1 MARFARTVRMREEAS
16 MPARPEMLEGIPFF
30 QTLDG
35 DERAAVAA
43 LMKEARFPRGATV
56 FREKDEGGVLYVIRG
71 GKVELSV
78 IGEDGEKVVV
88 DVLEPGEFFGE
99 MSLLDGGGRSTSAVA
114 LEDVQTYSLARE
126 EFLGLLRRRADVAL
140 DVMAALA
147 RRFRK
152 TDELL
157 RRRMPNPNKVVRQ
170 RETFGERVA
179 DSVAKFGGSWSF
191 IFSFAGV
198 LLSWIAVN
206 AILLRNVGNG
216 PFDPYPF
223 ILLNLFLSM
232 LAAIQA
238 PVIMMSQNRQD
249 AKDRIRS
256 ELDYQVNLKAE
267 LEIMQLHEKFDRL
280 QQELLEREAGRPGR

>member
-1 MARFARTVRMREEAS
+1 MS
-16 MPARPEMLEGIPFF
+16 ARPEILEGIPFF

-43 LMKEARFPRGATV
+43 LMKEARFPSGATI
-56 FREKDEGGVLYVIRG
+56 FREKEPGGVLYVIKG

-78 IGEDGEKVVV
+78 TGEDGAKVMV
-88 DVLEPGEFFGE
+88 DILAPGEFFGE
-99 MSLLDGGGRSTSAVA
+99 MSLLDGEGRSTSAVA
-114 LEDVQTYSLARE
+114 AEDVEAYSLSRE

-140 DVMAALA
+140 DVMSALA
-147 RRFRK
+147 RRMRK

-157 RRRMPNPNKVVRQ
+157 RRRVPNPNEVADEQ
-170 RETFGERVA
+170 ETFGDRVA
-179 DSVAKFGGSWSF
+179 DGVARFGGSWAF
-191 IFSFAGV
+191 IFAFGGV
-198 LLSWIAVN
+198 LLAWV
-206 AILLRNVGNG
+206 AINTILIRNVGKE

-249 AKDRIRS
+249 ARDRIRS

-280 QQELLEREAGRPGR
+280 REELLEREHGRSMS

>member
-1 MARFARTVRMREEAS
+1 
-16 MPARPEMLEGIPFF
+16 
-30 QTLDG
+30 
-35 DERAAVAA
+35 
-43 LMKEARFPRGATV
+43 
-56 FREKDEGGVLYVIRG
+56 
-71 GKVELSV
+71 
-78 IGEDGEKVVV
+78 VVV
-88 DVLEPGEFFGE
+88 DVLAPGEFFGE

-114 LEDVQTYSLARE
+114 VEEVEAYSLSRE

-157 RRRMPNPNKVVRQ
+157 RRKVPNPNEVADEQ
-170 RETFGERVA
+170 ETFGERVA
-179 DSVAKFGGSWSF
+179 DGVARFGGSWAF
-191 IFSFAGV
+191 IFAFATV
-198 LLSWIAVN
+198 LLSWV
-206 AILLRNVGNG
+206 AINTILIMGKEA
-216 PFDPYPF
+216 FDPYPF

-249 AKDRIRS
+249 ARDRIRS

-267 LEIMQLHEKFDRL
+267 LEIMQLHDKFDRL
-280 QQELLEREAGRPGR
+280 REELLARERGPSVS

>member
-1 MARFARTVRMREEAS
+1 
-16 MPARPEMLEGIPFF
+16 MPADPALLQGVPFF
-30 QTLDG
+30 QTLD
-35 DERAAVAA
+35 DEERNAVAT
-43 LMKEARFPRGATV
+43 LMHEQAIASGTVV
-56 FREKDEGGVLYVIRG
+56 FRENDPGGVLYIINQ

-78 IGEDGEKVVV
+78 IGEDRKKVVV
-88 DVLEPGEFFGE
+88 DIVGPGEFFGE
-99 MSLLDGGGRSTSAVA
+99 VSLLDGGGRTATAQA
-114 LEDVQTYSLARE
+114 LDDVTAFRLERE
-126 EFLGLLRRRADVAL
+126 PFLGLLRRRPEVAL
-140 DVMAALA
+140 DVLAAFA

-157 RRRMPNPNKVVRQ
+157 RRRVPNPNDVVEES
-170 RETFGERVA
+170 ETFGERVA
-179 DSVAKFGGSWSF
+179 DGVAKFGGSWSF
-191 IFSFAGV
+191 MFSFAAFLVVWV
-198 LLSWIAVN
+198 LLNTVL
-206 AILLRNVGNG
+206 ILGRQKGE

-267 LEIMQLHEKFDRL
+267 LGIMQLHEKFD
-280 QQELLEREAGRPGR
+280 ELRREMLNGSRS

>member
-1 MARFARTVRMREEAS
+1 
-16 MPARPEMLEGIPFF
+16 MLEGIPFF
-30 QTLDG
+30 QTLDNE
-35 DERAAVAA
+35 ERAAVSA
-43 LMKEARFPRGATV
+43 LMKEARFAAGATV
-56 FREKDEGGVLYVIRG
+56 FREKDPGGVLYVIRG

-78 IGEDGEKVVV
+78 LGEDGAKVVV
-88 DVLEPGEFFGE
+88 DVLQPGEFFGE
-99 MSLLDGGGRSTSAVA
+99 MSLLDGEGRSTSAVA
-114 LEDVQTYSLARE
+114 MDEVEAYSLARE
-126 EFLGLLRRRADVAL
+126 EFLSLLRRRADVAL

-157 RRRMPNPNKVVRQ
+157 RRRVPNPNEVVAE

-179 DSVAKFGGSWSF
+179 DGVAQFGGSWRF
-191 IFSFAGV
+191 ISLFGGV
-198 LLSWIAVN
+198 LVTWVIVN
-206 AILLRNVGNG
+206 TILIRNVGKA

-280 QQELLEREAGRPGR
+280 RAELLARDRPSAP

>member
-1 MARFARTVRMREEAS
+1 MS
-16 MPARPEMLEGIPFF
+16 ARPEVLEGIPFF

-35 DERAAVAA
+35 DERAAVAS
-43 LMKEARFPRGATV
+43 LMKEARFVAGATV
-56 FREKDEGGVLYVIRG
+56 FREGEPGGVLYVIKG

-78 IGEDGEKVVV
+78 TGEDGGKVLV

-114 LEDVQTYSLARE
+114 VDEVEAYSLSRE

-140 DVMAALA
+140 DVMSALA

-157 RRRMPNPNKVVRQ
+157 RRRVPNPNEVADE
-170 RETFGERVA
+170 RETFGDRVA
-179 DSVAKFGGSWSF
+179 DGVARFGGSWAF

-198 LLSWIAVN
+198 LLAWVAVN
-206 AILLRNVGNG
+206 TVLIRNVGKD

-249 AKDRIRS
+249 ARDRIRS

-280 QQELLEREAGRPGR
+280 RAELLERGRGPTAP

>member
-1 MARFARTVRMREEAS
+1 
-16 MPARPEMLEGIPFF
+16 MPARPEMLESVPFF

-43 LMKEARFPRGATV
+43 LMKEARFTAGATV
-56 FREKDEGGVLYVIRG
+56 FREKEPGGVLYVIRA

-78 IGEDGEKVVV
+78 VGEDGAKVVV
-88 DVLEPGEFFGE
+88 DVLAPGEFFGE

-114 LEDVQTYSLARE
+114 VEEVEAYSLSRE

-157 RRRMPNPNKVVRQ
+157 RRKVPNPNEVADEQ
-170 RETFGERVA
+170 ETFGERVA
-179 DSVAKFGGSWSF
+179 DGVARFGGSWAF
-191 IFSFAGV
+191 IFAFATV
-198 LLSWIAVN
+198 LLSWV
-206 AILLRNVGNG
+206 AINTILIMGKEA
-216 PFDPYPF
+216 FDPYPF

-249 AKDRIRS
+249 ARDRIRS

-267 LEIMQLHEKFDRL
+267 LEIMQLHDKFDRL
-280 QQELLEREAGRPGR
+280 REELLARERGPSVS

>member
-1 MARFARTVRMREEAS
+1 
-16 MPARPEMLEGIPFF
+16 MPARPEMLESVPFF

-43 LMKEARFPRGATV
+43 LMKEARFVAGATV
-56 FREKDEGGVLYVIRG
+56 FLEKEPGGVLFVIRA

-78 IGEDGEKVVV
+78 VGEDGAKVVV
-88 DVLEPGEFFGE
+88 DVLEAGDFFGE

-114 LEDVQTYSLARE
+114 VDDVEAYSLSRE

-152 TDELL
+152 TDDLL
-157 RRRMPNPNKVVRQ
+157 RRRVPNPNEVADE

-179 DSVAKFGGSWSF
+179 DGVARFGGSWAF
-191 IFSFAGV
+191 IFAFATV
-198 LLSWIAVN
+198 LLSWV
-206 AILLRNVGNG
+206 AINTILIMGKEA
-216 PFDPYPF
+216 FDPYPF

-249 AKDRIRS
+249 ARDRIRS

-267 LEIMQLHEKFDRL
+267 LEIMQLHDKFDRL
-280 QQELLEREAGRPGR
+280 REELLVQARGPSVS

>member
-1 MARFARTVRMREEAS
+1 MS
-16 MPARPEMLEGIPFF
+16 ARPEILEGIPFF

-43 LMKEARFPRGATV
+43 LMKEARFTSGATI
-56 FREKDEGGVLYVIRG
+56 FREKEPGGVLYVIKG

-78 IGEDGEKVVV
+78 TGEDGAKVMV
-88 DVLEPGEFFGE
+88 DILAPGEFFGE
-99 MSLLDGGGRSTSAVA
+99 MSLLDGEGRSTSAVA
-114 LEDVQTYSLARE
+114 AEDVEAYSLSRE

-140 DVMAALA
+140 DVMSALA
-147 RRFRK
+147 RRMRK

-157 RRRMPNPNKVVRQ
+157 RRRVPNPNEVADEQ
-170 RETFGERVA
+170 ETFGDRVA
-179 DSVAKFGGSWSF
+179 DGVARFGGSWAF
-191 IFSFAGV
+191 IFAFGGV
-198 LLSWIAVN
+198 LLAWV
-206 AILLRNVGNG
+206 AINTILIRNVGKE

-249 AKDRIRS
+249 ARDRIRS

-280 QQELLEREAGRPGR
+280 QADLLAREHGRSAS

>member
-1 MARFARTVRMREEAS
+1 

-35 DERAAVAA
+35 DERAAVAS
-43 LMKEARFPRGATV
+43 LMREARFAVGATV
-56 FREKDEGGVLYVIRG
+56 FREKDPGGVMYVIRG
-71 GKVELSV
+71 GKVELSMT
-78 IGEDGEKVVV
+78 GEDGEKVVV
-88 DVLEPGEFFGE
+88 DVLEPGDFFGE

-114 LEDVQTYSLARE
+114 LEELQSYSLARE

-147 RRFRK
+147 RRIRK
-152 TDELL
+152 TDDML
-157 RRRMPNPNKVVRQ
+157 RRRVPNPNEVVQQ

-179 DSVAKFGGSWSF
+179 DSVARFGGSWSF
-191 IFSFAGV
+191 IFFFAGV
-198 LLSWIAVN
+198 LLAWV
-206 AILLRNVGNG
+206 AINTVFIRSAGKE

-249 AKDRIRS
+249 SKDRIRS

-267 LEIMQLHEKFDRL
+267 LEIMQLHEKFERL
-280 QQELLEREAGRPGR
+280 RQELLEGPAGGPGR

>member
-1 MARFARTVRMREEAS
+1 
-16 MPARPEMLEGIPFF
+16 MPARPEMLEGVPFF

-43 LMKEARFPRGATV
+43 LMKEARFTAGATV
-56 FREKDEGGVLYVIRG
+56 FREKEPGGVLYVIRA

-78 IGEDGEKVVV
+78 VGEDGAKVVV
-88 DVLEPGEFFGE
+88 DVLAPGEFFGE

-114 LEDVQTYSLARE
+114 VEEVEAYSLSRE

-157 RRRMPNPNKVVRQ
+157 RRKVPNPNEVADEQ
-170 RETFGERVA
+170 ETFGERVA
-179 DSVAKFGGSWSF
+179 DGVARFGGSWAF
-191 IFSFAGV
+191 IFAFATV
-198 LLSWIAVN
+198 LLSWV
-206 AILLRNVGNG
+206 AINTILIMGKEA
-216 PFDPYPF
+216 FDPYPF

-249 AKDRIRS
+249 ARDRIRS

-267 LEIMQLHEKFDRL
+267 LEIMQLHDKFDRL
-280 QQELLEREAGRPGR
+280 REELLARERGPSVS

>member
-1 MARFARTVRMREEAS
+1 
-16 MPARPEMLEGIPFF
+16 MPARPEMLEGVPFF

-43 LMKEARFPRGATV
+43 LMKEARFTAGATV
-56 FREKDEGGVLYVIRG
+56 FREKEPGGVLYVIRA

-78 IGEDGEKVVV
+78 VGEDGAKVVV
-88 DVLEPGEFFGE
+88 DVLAPGEFFGE

-114 LEDVQTYSLARE
+114 VEEVEAYSLSRE
-126 EFLGLLRRRADVAL
+126 EFLGLLRRCADVAL

-157 RRRMPNPNKVVRQ
+157 RRKVPNPNEVADEQ
-170 RETFGERVA
+170 ETFGDRVA
-179 DSVAKFGGSWSF
+179 DGVARFGGSWAF
-191 IFSFAGV
+191 IFAFATV
-198 LLSWIAVN
+198 LLSWV
-206 AILLRNVGNG
+206 AINTILIMGKEA
-216 PFDPYPF
+216 FDPYPF

-249 AKDRIRS
+249 ARDRIRS

-267 LEIMQLHEKFDRL
+267 LEIMQLHDKFDRL
-280 QQELLEREAGRPGR
+280 REELLARERGPSVS

>member
-1 MARFARTVRMREEAS
+1 MS
-16 MPARPEMLEGIPFF
+16 ARPEILEGIPFF

-35 DERAAVAA
+35 DERAAVAS
-43 LMKEARFPRGATV
+43 LMKEARFAAGATV
-56 FREKDEGGVLYVIRG
+56 FREKEPGGVLYVIRG

-78 IGEDGEKVVV
+78 TGEDGAKVVV

-99 MSLLDGGGRSTSAVA
+99 MSLLDGEGRSTSAVA
-114 LEDVQTYSLARE
+114 AEDVEAYSLSRD
-126 EFLGLLRRRADVAL
+126 EFLGLLRRRSDVAL
-140 DVMAALA
+140 DVMSALG
-147 RRFRK
+147 RRMRK

-157 RRRMPNPNKVVRQ
+157 RRRVPNPNEVADEQ
-170 RETFGERVA
+170 ETFGERVA
-179 DSVAKFGGSWSF
+179 DGVARFGGSWAF
-191 IFSFAGV
+191 IFAFGSV
-198 LLSWIAVN
+198 LLAWVVIN
-206 AILLRNVGNG
+206 TILIRNVGKE

-249 AKDRIRS
+249 ARDRIRS

-280 QQELLEREAGRPGR
+280 REELLGRDRGRSS

>member
-1 MARFARTVRMREEAS
+1 MS
-16 MPARPEMLEGIPFF
+16 ARPEILEGIPFF

-35 DERAAVAA
+35 DERAAVAS
-43 LMKEARFPRGATV
+43 LMKEARFAAGATV
-56 FREKDEGGVLYVIRG
+56 FREKEPGGVLYVIKG

-78 IGEDGEKVVV
+78 TGEDGAKVVV

-99 MSLLDGGGRSTSAVA
+99 MSLLDGGGRSTSATA
-114 LEDVQTYSLARE
+114 TEDVEAYCLSRE
-126 EFLGLLRRRADVAL
+126 EFLGLMRRRADVAL

-157 RRRMPNPNKVVRQ
+157 RRRVPNPNEVADE

-179 DSVAKFGGSWSF
+179 DGVARFGGSWVF
-191 IFSFAGV
+191 IFFFGG
-198 LLSWIAVN
+198 
-206 AILLRNVGNG
+206 ILLTWVVINTILIRSVGKE

-249 AKDRIRS
+249 SRDRIRS

-267 LEIMQLHEKFDRL
+267 LEIMQLHDKFDRL
-280 QQELLEREAGRPGR
+280 REELLERERARSTS

>member
-1 MARFARTVRMREEAS
+1 
-16 MPARPEMLEGIPFF
+16 
-30 QTLDG
+30 
-35 DERAAVAA
+35 
-43 LMKEARFPRGATV
+43 
-56 FREKDEGGVLYVIRG
+56 
-71 GKVELSV
+71 
-78 IGEDGEKVVV
+78 
-88 DVLEPGEFFGE
+88 
-99 MSLLDGGGRSTSAVA
+99 
-114 LEDVQTYSLARE
+114 
-126 EFLGLLRRRADVAL
+126 
-140 DVMAALA
+140 MAAPA

>member
-1 MARFARTVRMREEAS
+1 
-16 MPARPEMLEGIPFF
+16 MPAQPEVLESIPFF

-35 DERAAVAA
+35 DERSAVAA
-43 LMKEARFPRGATV
+43 LMKEARFAAGATV
-56 FREKDEGGVLYVIRG
+56 FREKEPGGVLYVIKG
-71 GKVELSV
+71 GRVELSV
-78 IGEDGEKVVV
+78 VGEDAAKVVV
-88 DVLEPGEFFGE
+88 DVLQAGEFFGE

-114 LEDVQTYSLARE
+114 LEDVETYSLSRE
-126 EFLGLLRRRADVAL
+126 EFLGLLRRRSDVAL

-157 RRRMPNPNKVVRQ
+157 RRKVPNPNEVADRQ
-170 RETFGERVA
+170 ETFGERVA
-179 DSVAKFGGSWSF
+179 DGVARFGGSWAF
-191 IFSFAGV
+191 MFSFASV
-198 LLSWIAVN
+198 LLVWVVIN
-206 AILLRNVGNG
+206 TLLVAGKE

-249 AKDRIRS
+249 ARDRIRS

-267 LEIMQLHEKFDRL
+267 LEIMQLHDKFDRL
-280 QQELLEREAGRPGR
+280 QADLVAREHGRSAS

>member
-1 MARFARTVRMREEAS
+1 MEA
-16 MPARPEMLEGIPFF
+16 
-30 QTLDG
+30 
-35 DERAAVAA
+35 
-43 LMKEARFPRGATV
+43 
-56 FREKDEGGVLYVIRG
+56 
-71 GKVELSV
+71 
-78 IGEDGEKVVV
+78 
-88 DVLEPGEFFGE
+88 
-99 MSLLDGGGRSTSAVA
+99 
-114 LEDVQTYSLARE
+114 YSLSRE
-126 EFLGLLRRRADVAL
+126 EFLGLMRRRADVAL

-157 RRRMPNPNKVVRQ
+157 RRRVPNPNEVADE

-179 DSVAKFGGSWSF
+179 DGVARFGGSWAF
-191 IFSFAGV
+191 IFFFGGV
-198 LLSWIAVN
+198 LLTWV
-206 AILLRNVGNG
+206 AINTILIRSAGKE

-249 AKDRIRS
+249 SRDRIRS

-280 QQELLEREAGRPGR
+280 REELLERGRGRSAS

>member
-1 MARFARTVRMREEAS
+1 
-16 MPARPEMLEGIPFF
+16 MPARPEILEGIPFF

-35 DERAAVAA
+35 DERAAVAS
-43 LMKEARFPRGATV
+43 LMKEARFAAGASV
-56 FREKDEGGVLYVIRG
+56 FREKEPGGVMYVIRA
-71 GKVELSV
+71 GKLELSV
-78 IGEDGEKVVV
+78 VGEDGAKVVV
-88 DVLEPGEFFGE
+88 DVLGPGEFFGE
-99 MSLLDGGGRSTSAVA
+99 MSLLDGGGRSTSATAVDEVEA
-114 LEDVQTYSLARE
+114 YSLSRE

-157 RRRMPNPNKVVRQ
+157 RRRVPNPNEVADEQ
-170 RETFGERVA
+170 ETFGERVA
-179 DSVAKFGGSWSF
+179 DGVARFGGSWAF
-191 IFSFAGV
+191 IFAFATV
-198 LLSWIAVN
+198 LLSWV
-206 AILLRNVGNG
+206 AINTILIMGKDA
-216 PFDPYPF
+216 FDPYPF

-249 AKDRIRS
+249 ARDRIRS

-267 LEIMQLHEKFDRL
+267 LEIMQLHDKFDRL
-280 QQELLEREAGRPGR
+280 REELLGAERRPSVS

>member
-1 MARFARTVRMREEAS
+1 
-16 MPARPEMLEGIPFF
+16 MLDGIPFF

-43 LMKEARFPRGATV
+43 LMKEARFAAGATV
-56 FREKDEGGVLYVIRG
+56 FREKDPGGVLYVIGR

-78 IGEDGEKVVV
+78 TGEDGAKVVV

-99 MSLLDGGGRSTSAVA
+99 MSLLDGEGRSTSAVA
-114 LEDVQTYSLARE
+114 VEEVAAYSLARE

-157 RRRMPNPNKVVRQ
+157 RRRVPNPNEVMQ
-170 RETFGERVA
+170 ERETFGERVA
-179 DSVAKFGGSWSF
+179 DGVARFGGSWSF
-191 IFSFAGV
+191 ISLFGGV
-198 LLSWIAVN
+198 LVTWVIVN
-206 AILLRNVGNG
+206 TILIRNVGKA

-280 QQELLEREAGRPGR
+280 REELLARARGPSAP

>member
-1 MARFARTVRMREEAS
+1 ML
-16 MPARPEMLEGIPFF
+16 ARPEILEGIPFF

-43 LMKEARFPRGATV
+43 LMKEARFTAGATV
-56 FREKDEGGVLYVIRG
+56 FREKEPGGVLYVIKG

-78 IGEDGEKVVV
+78 TGEDGAKVVV

-99 MSLLDGGGRSTSAVA
+99 MSLLDGEGRSTSAVA
-114 LEDVQTYSLARE
+114 AEDVEAYSLSRE
-126 EFLGLLRRRADVAL
+126 EFLGLLRRRSDVAL
-140 DVMAALA
+140 DVMSALG
-147 RRFRK
+147 RRIRK

-157 RRRMPNPNKVVRQ
+157 RRRVPNPNEVADEQ
-170 RETFGERVA
+170 ETFGERVA
-179 DSVAKFGGSWSF
+179 DGVARFGGSWLF
-191 IFSFAGV
+191 IFFFGGV
-198 LLSWIAVN
+198 LLTWV
-206 AILLRNVGNG
+206 AINTILIRSVGKE
-216 PFDPYPF
+216 PFDPFPF

-249 AKDRIRS
+249 SRDRIRS

-280 QQELLEREAGRPGR
+280 REELLERERGRSAS

>member
-1 MARFARTVRMREEAS
+1 MS
-16 MPARPEMLEGIPFF
+16 ARPEILEGIPFF

-35 DERAAVAA
+35 DERAAVAS
-43 LMKEARFPRGATV
+43 LMKEARFAAGATV
-56 FREKDEGGVLYVIRG
+56 FREKEPGGVLYVIKG

-78 IGEDGEKVVV
+78 TGEDGAKVVV

-99 MSLLDGGGRSTSAVA
+99 MSLLDGEGRSTSAVA
-114 LEDVQTYSLARE
+114 AEDVEAYSLSRE
-126 EFLGLLRRRADVAL
+126 EFLGLLRRRSDVAL
-140 DVMAALA
+140 DVMSALG
-147 RRFRK
+147 RRIRK

-157 RRRMPNPNKVVRQ
+157 RRGVPNPNEVADEQ
-170 RETFGERVA
+170 ETFGERVA
-179 DSVAKFGGSWSF
+179 DGVARFGGSWVF
-191 IFSFAGV
+191 ILFFGGV
-198 LLSWIAVN
+198 LLTWV
-206 AILLRNVGNG
+206 AINTILIRSVGKE
-216 PFDPYPF
+216 PFDPFPF

-249 AKDRIRS
+249 SRDRIRS

-280 QQELLEREAGRPGR
+280 REEFLERERARSTS

>member
-1 MARFARTVRMREEAS
+1 MAHSRGVFPLVPRRSAIMS
-16 MPARPEMLEGIPFF
+16 ARPEILEGIPFF
-30 QTLDG
+30 RTLDG
-35 DERAAVAA
+35 DDRAAVAS
-43 LMKEARFPRGATV
+43 LMKEARFAAGATV
-56 FREKDEGGVLYVIRG
+56 FREKEPGGVLYVIKG

-78 IGEDGEKVVV
+78 TGEDGAKVVV

-267 LEIMQLHEKFDRL
+267 L
-280 QQELLEREAGRPGR
+280 

>member
-1 MARFARTVRMREEAS
+1 MS
-16 MPARPEMLEGIPFF
+16 ARPEILEGIPFF
-30 QTLDG
+30 QTLDA
-35 DERAAVAA
+35 DERAAVAS
-43 LMKEARFPRGATV
+43 LMKEARFTAGATV
-56 FREKDEGGVLYVIRG
+56 FREKEPGGVLYVIKG

-78 IGEDGEKVVV
+78 TGEDGAKVVV

-99 MSLLDGGGRSTSAVA
+99 MSLLDGEGRSTSAVA
-114 LEDVQTYSLARE
+114 AEDVEAYSLSRE
-126 EFLGLLRRRADVAL
+126 EFLGLLRRRSDVAL
-140 DVMAALA
+140 DVMSALG
-147 RRFRK
+147 RRIRK

-157 RRRMPNPNKVVRQ
+157 RRGVPNPNEVADEQ
-170 RETFGERVA
+170 ETFGERVA
-179 DSVAKFGGSWSF
+179 DGVARFGGSWVF
-191 IFSFAGV
+191 IFFFGGV
-198 LLSWIAVN
+198 LLTWV
-206 AILLRNVGNG
+206 AINTILIRSVGKE

-249 AKDRIRS
+249 SRDRIRS

-280 QQELLEREAGRPGR
+280 REELLERVRGRSTS